1 MNWRNEKMWTRVGYV
16 LTVLW
21 ILGILLATDGD
32 MADPLFDFIFIV
44 PLGTWIVGLTIARL
58 TRRRD

>member
-1 MNWRNEKMWTRVGYV
+1 MNWRNEKMWTRVGYA

-21 ILGILLATDGD
+21 ILGILLVTGGD

-44 PLGTWIVGLTIARL
+44 PLAFWVVAVVIARL
-58 TRRRD
+58 TRRRG